1 MKLKKKERIKDYQI
15 NETLDI
21 EKIYNDFYH
30 YVYTIVTN
38 LAKGFLKEEDIEE
51 VISDTFFVL
60 WKNREQL
67 ENDKNIK
74 PYIAGITKNL
84 GRERI
89 RKNRKY
95 LALEDYE
102 KDMDYIESIDDRKEE
117 REEIGELR
125 NIVEQLKKQ
134 DKEIFEQYYYQNKKI
149 KEIASYFKASEFMVK
164 QKLYRIR
171 KRIKEEMEKKG
182 GDKNEK

>member
-1 MKLKKKERIKDYQI
+1 MAR
-15 NETLDI
+15 
-21 EKIYNDFYH
+21 
-30 YVYTIVTN
+30 
-38 LAKGFLKEEDIEE
+38 
-51 VISDTFFVL
+51 
-60 WKNREQL
+60 
-67 ENDKNIK
+67 
-74 PYIAGITKNL
+74 
-84 GRERI
+84 
-89 RKNRKY
+89 
-95 LALEDYE
+95 EDYE